1 MKYARALTS
10 ASLTSLSGL
19 TRGGGSV
26 TAWTLY
32 LGPVLGRW
40 RGQTEE
46 SGRTQVE
53 NAWPRRRD
61 PAGSIRYT
69 ARCPQR

>member
-1 MKYARALTS
+1 M
-10 ASLTSLSGL
+10 
-19 TRGGGSV
+19 

-40 RGQTEE
+40 RGQAEE

-53 NAWPRRRD
+53 NAWPRLRD
-61 PAGSIRYT
+61 PAGSIRYM
-69 ARCPQR
+69 ARCLQR

>member
-1 MKYARALTS
+1 M
-10 ASLTSLSGL
+10 
-19 TRGGGSV
+19 

-40 RGQTEE
+40 RCQAEE

-53 NAWPRRRD
+53 NAWPRLRD
-61 PAGSIRYT
+61 HAVDQAHGSVSAALTVTVR
-69 ARCPQR
+69 PSK